1 MQDLPQQ
8 PPDYEVVIPLEQG
21 NHSSVTQDD
30 LEFQVLEPP
39 TPPMAKLEE
48 KDLFNLTHFL
58 HRKYEKGF
66 TWAAFETQAT
76 RTNHNNTHNTNMR
89 THDAETSTHTRFT
102 TDQAQK

>member
-21 NHSSVTQDD
+21 DHGGVTQDD

-39 TPPMAKLEE
+39 TPPTAKLEE
-48 KDLFNLTHFL
+48 KDLFNLTPFL

-66 TWAAFETQAT
+66 TWGELPPII
-76 RTNHNNTHNTNMR
+76 
-89 THDAETSTHTRFT
+89 
-102 TDQAQK
+102 